1 MNPFRN
7 PAMILILVILAFLL
21 FGANKLPKMARNM
34 GQSMR
39 IMKSEVKEMKTE
51 GKETKKDK
59 AESKST
65 NDDDVDAVEGTVV
78 SDSETTTDP
87 DSEEQ
92 PSK

>member
-7 PAMILILVILAFLL
+7 PGMILILVILAFLL

-39 IMKSEVKEMKTE
+39 ILKSEVKEMKSDGTKDKK
-51 GKETKKDK
+51 GKAK
-59 AESKST
+59 AES
-65 NDDDVDAVEGTVV
+65 NAEDDTEAVDGTVI
-78 SDSETTTDP
+78 SDSETPAKP